1 MVRTNR
7 DERRERLSK
16 LQKWILKKCY
26 EQGEKK
32 GHGMWRRRLVRKYC
46 REIKGR
52 QYSIGGDQV
61 TLTRSIR
68 NLAFKGYM
76 DISGGKQGP
85 IDFMNVLNEEQKV
98 GLLIAKNVK
107 MFWLTDEGKTEA
119 EKLLNVKK

>member
-1 MVRTNR
+1 MS
-7 DERRERLSK
+7 EERLSK

-26 EQGEKK
+26 EQGEKR
-32 GHGMWRRRLVRKYC
+32 GYGMWRRELVRKYY
-46 REIKGR
+46 REVKRGF
-52 QYSIGGDQV
+52 YSVSSSQV

-85 IDFMNVLNEEQKV
+85 IDFEGILSEEQKV

-107 MFWLTDEGKTEA
+107 MFWLTDKGKAEA
-119 EKLLNVKK
+119 EKFLNVKK